1 MIPIQ
6 TSAEELLFRGYL
18 LQGFGVL
25 FKNRWLPLI
34 LTSVLFGGLHY
45 ANPEVDQFGL
55 GIMFYYIG
63 TGFFLGIITLVD
75 EGLELALGFHAANN
89 LFGALLMSSEWS
101 AFQTDAILIFTG
113 QPVLWGEII
122 ISLGLCY
129 PIVFY
134 LFYRKYHWKKISNKL
149 L

>member
-1 MIPIQ
+1 M
-6 TSAEELLFRGYL
+6 
-18 LQGFGVL
+18 
-25 FKNRWLPLI
+25 
-34 LTSVLFGGLHY
+34 
-45 ANPEVDQFGL
+45 
-55 GIMFYYIG
+55 
-63 TGFFLGIITLVD
+63 D
-75 EGLELALGFHAANN
+75 EGLELALGFHATNN

-122 ISLGLCY
+122 ISPGLCY